1 MREPSPEVTAWLDDL
16 EPEQREQAESLAG
29 LVHDVGTPI
38 SEAIKWRR
46 LTFTVNDDWHHW
58 LCQIAATKTGTSLVF
73 HKGVLLDDPAN
84 LLEGQ
89 GRYLRQVPY
98 ERAVDGP
105 ERVTGLIVQ
114 ALEHRTDMLDQ

>member
-1 MREPSPEVTAWLDDL
+1 MREQPPEVTAWLDDL
-16 EPEQREQAESLAG
+16 APDQREQVESLAG
-29 LVHDVGTPI
+29 LVRDVGTTL

-46 LTFTVNDDWHHW
+46 LTFTVSDDWHHW
-58 LCQIAATKTGTSLVF
+58 LCQIAVTRKGTGLVF

-89 GRYLRQVPY
+89 GRYLRHVPY
-98 ERAVDGP
+98 ERAVDRP
-105 ERVTGLIVQ
+105 EGVTGLIME

>member
-1 MREPSPEVTAWLDDL
+1 MREQPPEVTAWLDDL
-16 EPEQREQAESLAG
+16 GPDQREQAESLVR
-29 LVHDVGTPI
+29 LVHDVGTPL

-46 LTFTVNDDWHHW
+46 LTFTVDDDWHHW
-58 LCQIAATKTGTSLVF
+58 LCQIAVTKKGTSLVF

-98 ERAVDGP
+98 QRAVAGR
-105 ERVTGLIVQ
+105 EGVTGLVME
-114 ALEHRTDMLDQ
+114 ALEHRQDKLGD